1 VHEPEETF
9 DAHLGLGSVQ
19 KELRSDA
26 KLTGK
31 RGQFRSRISAGVLS
45 SAGCGG
51 KDSGSDAR
59 DYQET
64 PV

>member
-1 VHEPEETF
+1 MHEPEVTF
-9 DAHLGLGSVQ
+9 DALLGFGSVQ

-45 SAGCGG
+45 SAGRGG
-51 KDSGSDAR
+51 KDSGSDTR
-59 DYQET
+59 DYQEI